1 MEKSVSPLE
10 QDKLRVIKLVW
21 VVAII
26 GLLFV
31 AGVLVA
37 ANGWGSQA
45 KEWLNLMVRWLHII
59 YGIAWIG
66 ASFYFIFL
74 ENALERSNVRD
85 ELAGN
90 IWSIHGGGIY
100 YLEKYKVAPKELPKT
115 LHWFKWD
122 AYFTWLTGFL
132 MMIIVYYSDAR
143 TTLLTL
149 SSPLSPVA
157 AIAIGVG
164 SLVAAWFVYVWL
176 SQTPLLAR
184 PDWFA
189 LVGLIL
195 IGAAT
200 WALTQV
206 FSGRGA
212 YIHMGAMLGTI
223 MSGNVFFVIIPSQKA
238 LIKAVQQGKS
248 LDAEFVKWVQLR
260 SRHNNYL
267 TLPVLFTMISNHYP
281 ITYSSNLSWL
291 ILILIF
297 VAGVAV
303 RHFINVTEKEH
314 HRTMTEGGA
323 APYLLVLALA
333 IMIATFYIAVPK
345 NKMVLSADTPTVAFS
360 EVHIIMT
367 QRCASCHAAVPT
379 QAGFASAPKGMML
392 ETEDQILVAARQIY
406 DKSVLSDYMPLGN
419 ITQITPE
426 ERQTLGVWYQ
436 QGAKGN

>member
-1 MEKSVSPLE
+1 MNPLQ
-10 QDKLRVIKLVW
+10 QDKLRIVNLVW
-21 VVAII
+21 VVVLI
-26 GLLFV
+26 GLVFG
-31 AGVLVA
+31 AAILVA

-45 KEWLNLMVRWLHII
+45 KEWLNLVVRWFHIL

-74 ENALERSNVRD
+74 ENTLERVGVRD

-90 IWSIHGGGIY
+90 LWSIHGGGIY

-132 MMIIVYYSDAR
+132 LMSIVYYSDPR
-143 TTLLTL
+143 TNLLTPT
-149 SSPLSPVA
+149 SPISGIT
-157 AIAIGVG
+157 AIAIGIS
-164 SLVAAWFVYVWL
+164 SLVAAWLIYVFL
-176 SQTPLLAR
+176 SKTSLLSR

-189 LVGLIL
+189 LVGIIL
-195 IGAAT
+195 IGAVT
-200 WALTQV
+200 WALTQI

-212 YIHMGAMLGTI
+212 FIHVGAMLGTI

-238 LIKAVQQGKS
+238 LVKAAQEGRT
-248 LDAEFVKWVQLR
+248 LDTEFVKWVQLR

-267 TLPVLFTMISNHYP
+267 TLPVLFTMISSHYP
-281 ITYSSNLSWL
+281 ITYSSNLNWL
-291 ILILIF
+291 ILVLVFI
-297 VAGVAV
+297 AGVAV
-303 RHFINVTEKEH
+303 RHFINTNEKAH
-314 HRTMTEGGA
+314 HRTITEGGA
-323 APYLLVLALA
+323 APYLLALALA
-333 IMIATFYIAVPK
+333 IMIGAFYISIPK
-345 NKMVLSADTPTVAFS
+345 NKMVISADVPAVAFS
-360 EVHIIMT
+360 EVQTIVN

-392 ETEDQILVAARQIY
+392 ETKDQILAVAQQIY
-406 DKSVLSDYMPLGN
+406 DKSVVSDYMPLGN
-419 ITQITPE
+419 ITQITPQ

>member
-1 MEKSVSPLE
+1 MTPLE
-10 QDKLRVIKLVW
+10 QDKLRIIKIVW
-21 VVAII
+21 LVAII
-26 GLLFV
+26 ALVFV
-31 AGVLVA
+31 AGILVA

-74 ENALERSNVRD
+74 ENALERSNVPD

-100 YLEKYKVAPKELPKT
+100 YLEKYKIAPKELPKT

-132 MMIIVYYSDAR
+132 LMIVVYYSDAKS
-143 TTLLTL
+143 TLLTP
-149 SSPLSPVA
+149 SSPLSPLA

-164 SLVAAWFVYVWL
+164 SLIAAWFVYVWL
-176 SQTPLLAR
+176 SQTPLLKR

-212 YIHMGAMLGTI
+212 YIHVGAMLGTI

-238 LIKAVQQGKS
+238 LIKAAQQGKS

-281 ITYSSNLSWL
+281 ITYAHPLNWL
-291 ILILIF
+291 ILVLIF

-303 RHFINVTEKEH
+303 RHSINVTEKEH
-314 HRTMTEGGA
+314 HRTLHEGA
-323 APYLLVLALA
+323 ALPFLLVLALVLM
-333 IMIATFYIAVPK
+333 MIAFYIAVPK
-345 NKMVLSADTPTVAFS
+345 AKNVGNMPEVAFS
-360 EVHIIMT
+360 QVQQIIN
-367 QRCASCHAAVPT
+367 QRCTTCHGTVPS
-379 QAGFASAPKGMML
+379 QPGFASPPKGLVL
-392 ETEDQILVAARQIY
+392 ESEQDILLAAEKMYNTVFLTE
-406 DKSVLSDYMPLGN
+406 YMPLGN

-426 ERQTLGVWYQ
+426 ERQTLGAWYQ

>member
-1 MEKSVSPLE
+1 MDKSMSPLE
-10 QDKLRVIKLVW
+10 QDRLRIIKTVW
-21 VVAII
+21 LVAII

-31 AGVLVA
+31 TGILVA

-45 KEWLNLMVRWLHII
+45 KEWINLIVRWLHII

-74 ENALERSNVRD
+74 ENALERTNVRD

-143 TTLLTL
+143 TTLLTPT
-149 SSPLSPVA
+149 SPLSPL
-157 AIAIGVG
+157 AIISIGIG

-176 SQTPLLAR
+176 SQTPLLKR

-206 FSGRGA
+206 MSGRGA
-212 YIHMGAMLGTI
+212 YIHVGAMLGTI
-223 MSGNVFFVIIPSQKA
+223 MAGNVFFVIIPSQKA
-238 LIKAVQQGKS
+238 LIRAAQQGKT
-248 LDAEFVKWVQLR
+248 LDVEFVKWVQLR

-281 ITYSSNLSWL
+281 MTYTHNLNWL
-291 ILILIF
+291 ILILVF

-303 RHFINVTEKEH
+303 RHFINVTEKDH
-314 HRTMTEGGA
+314 HRTLTEGGA
-323 APYLLVLALA
+323 VPYLLVMALT
-333 IMIATFYIAVPK
+333 IMIAAFYISVPK
-345 NKMVLSADTPTVAFS
+345 NKIVLLADAPAVAFN
-360 EVHIIMT
+360 EVQTIVSQHCT
-367 QRCASCHAAVPT
+367 ACHAAVPT
-379 QAGFASAPKGMML
+379 QAGFASPPKGLML
-392 ETEDQILVAARQIY
+392 QSEEQIVTAAKQIY

-419 ITQITPE
+419 ITGITPE
-426 ERQTLGVWYQ
+426 ERQTLGIWYQ

>member
-1 MEKSVSPLE
+1 ML
-10 QDKLRVIKLVW
+10 
-21 VVAII
+21 
-26 GLLFV
+26 
-31 AGVLVA
+31 
-37 ANGWGSQA
+37 
-45 KEWLNLMVRWLHII
+45 
-59 YGIAWIG
+59 
-66 ASFYFIFL
+66 
-74 ENALERSNVRD
+74 LERVGVRD

-100 YLEKYKVAPKELPKT
+100 YLEKYKIAPKELPKT

-132 MMIIVYYSDAR
+132 LMIVVYYSDAR
-143 TTLLTL
+143 STLLSPN
-149 SSPLSPVA
+149 SSLSPVA
-157 AIAIGVG
+157 AITIGVG

-212 YIHMGAMLGTI
+212 YIHVGAMLGTI

-238 LIKAVQQGKS
+238 LIRAAQQGKS

-281 ITYSSNLSWL
+281 ITYAHPLNWL
-291 ILILIF
+291 ILVLIF

-303 RHFINVTEKEH
+303 RHNINVTEKEH
-314 HRTMTEGGA
+314 HRTLHEGGA
-323 APYLLVLALA
+323 LPFLLVLAL
-333 IMIATFYIAVPK
+333 ILMITAFYIAVPK
-345 NKMVLSADTPTVAFS
+345 NKIVANMPEVAFTR
-360 EVHIIMT
+360 VQQIVNR
-367 QRCASCHAAVPT
+367 RCTSCHATVPS
-379 QAGFASAPKGMML
+379 QPGFASPPKGLIL
-392 ETEDQILVAARQIY
+392 ESEKDILLAAEKMY
-406 DKSVLSDYMPLGN
+406 NTVFLSEYMPLGN

-426 ERQTLGVWYQ
+426 ERQTLGAWYQ

>member
-1 MEKSVSPLE
+1 MSPLE
-10 QDKLRVIKLVW
+10 HDKLRIVKTIWVI
-21 VVAII
+21 AII

-37 ANGWGSQA
+37 AFGWGSQA
-45 KEWLNLMVRWLHII
+45 KEWLNLIVRWLHVI

-74 ENALERSNVRD
+74 ENALERANMRD
-85 ELAGN
+85 ELAGH

-132 MMIIVYYSDAR
+132 MMIIVYYLDAR
-143 TTLLTL
+143 TTLLTPD
-149 SSPLSPVA
+149 SPLSPLA
-157 AIAIGVG
+157 AIAIGIG
-164 SLVAAWFVYVWL
+164 SLAAAWFVYVWL
-176 SQTPLLAR
+176 SQTPLLKR
-184 PDWFA
+184 PDWFS

-212 YIHMGAMLGTI
+212 YIHVGAMLGTI
-223 MSGNVFFVIIPSQKA
+223 MAGNVFFVIIPSQKA
-238 LIKAVQQGKS
+238 LIRAAQQGKA

-281 ITYSSNLSWL
+281 MTYTHNLNWL
-291 ILILIF
+291 ILILVF

-314 HRTMTEGGA
+314 HRTLTEGGA
-323 APYLLVLALA
+323 VPYLLVLALA
-333 IMIATFYIAVPK
+333 IMIAAFYISVPK
-345 NKMVLSADTPTVAFS
+345 TTIAENAAPVEFT
-360 EVHIIMT
+360 EVQRIIT
-367 QRCASCHAAVPT
+367 QHCTGCHATVPT
-379 QAGFASAPKGMML
+379 QAGFASAPKGIVL
-392 ETEDQILVAARQIY
+392 ETEQHILLAAEQIY
-406 DKSVLSDYMPLGN
+406 KNAVMSEYMPLGN
-419 ITQITPE
+419 ITDITPE
-426 ERQTLGVWYQ
+426 ERQTLGIWYRQ
-436 QGAKGN
+436 RVKSGNGG